1 MMRNFLRDDSD
12 IDIILK
18 YFFKYKRRPAK
29 QGWNDEFATKTFE
42 EYLDIL
48 SKPRILEGDL
58 DNVSIHGFYVVQ
70 VIDISKFD

>member
-29 QGWNDEFATKTFE
+29 KGWTDEFTAKIFE
-42 EYLDIL
+42 EYLNIL
-48 SKPRILEGDL
+48 SKPIILAGEI
-58 DNVSIHGFYVVQ
+58 DNVAIHWFHGV
-70 VIDISKFD
+70 

>member
-1 MMRNFLRDDSD
+1 MRNVLQDDSD
-12 IDIILK
+12 IGIILK
-18 YFFKYKRRPAK
+18 DFFKSKRRPAK
-29 QGWNDEFATKTFE
+29 QDWTDEFTKTLFE